1 MSFKE
6 MIELA
11 LKGYKVRKNWWR
23 KGHYIELKDNGFVDE
38 NGEEYIIDKYGT
50 NWELYIELWEE

>member
-11 LKGYKVRKNWWR
+11 LKGYKVKKSWWR

-38 NGEEYIIDKYGT
+38 NGEEYIINKYG
-50 NWELYIELWEE
+50 NDWEIF